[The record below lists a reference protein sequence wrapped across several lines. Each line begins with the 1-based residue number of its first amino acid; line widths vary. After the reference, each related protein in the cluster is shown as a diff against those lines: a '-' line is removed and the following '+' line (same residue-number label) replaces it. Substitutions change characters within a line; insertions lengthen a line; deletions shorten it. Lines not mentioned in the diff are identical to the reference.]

1 MKPFWLPWNP
11 LSQSR
16 RGGVISF
23 EENKTSCQEKIYKMK
38 KGGKR
43 GIQPTITGLFII
55 IKMKKKIQKQNVCAR
70 INQKF
75 EAPVADLSFLFALTC
90 LLNFF
95 CGVSFSRHC
104 MSFSSS
110 CLSFIHVW
118 VVSVRRHCV
127 LPVHTSSTACPNPL
141 VPLFLCKMKKILTS
155 LSPDAFLSR

>member
-1 MKPFWLPWNP
+1 MCLMKPFWLPWNP

-95 CGVSFSRHC
+95 VGYPFPVTVCHFHPPVS
-104 MSFSSS
+104 
-110 CLSFIHVW
+110 LSFMFGL
-118 VVSVRRHCV
+118 SVFADIAFFQYI
-127 LPVHTSSTACPNPL
+127 LPPQPAQ
-141 VPLFLCKMKKILTS
+141 
-155 LSPDAFLSR
+155 FLSFPCSFVR

>member
-55 IKMKKKIQKQNVCAR
+55 IKMKKKFKNKMSAQGLTKNLKLQS
-70 INQKF
+70 QTF
-75 EAPVADLSFLFALTC
+75 PSFL
-90 LLNFF
+90 
-95 CGVSFSRHC
+95 H
-104 MSFSSS
+104 
-110 CLSFIHVW
+110 
-118 VVSVRRHCV
+118 
-127 LPVHTSSTACPNPL
+127 
-141 VPLFLCKMKKILTS
+141 
-155 LSPDAFLSR
+155 